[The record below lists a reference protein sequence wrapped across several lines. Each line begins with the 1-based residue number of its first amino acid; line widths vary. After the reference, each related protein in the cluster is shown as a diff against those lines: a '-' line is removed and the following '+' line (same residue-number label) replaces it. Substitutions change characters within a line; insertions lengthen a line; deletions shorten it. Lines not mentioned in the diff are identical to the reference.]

1 MRFLASQ
8 FGQLTLARLRTYYR
22 EPGSVFWTFASPVLL
37 ALVLGIAFRGVGS
50 GSERDE
56 EYVHFL
62 IPGLIGM
69 GLMTSGLWGVGYSI
83 ADMRIRKLVKRMVA
97 TPMNKAAFLFSFVV
111 VRALVMLLE
120 LPVLLVFGALVFDVP
135 VRGAPV
141 LLVAVTA
148 LGALVFA
155 GLGLL
160 VAARVRSLQTV
171 SGLLSAA
178 TMPMYLGSGVFFP
191 SSRYPEALQPLLELL
206 PLTTVNDVLR
216 AVIIEGAGLSAVAGG
231 LLVMLTW
238 AVGSF
243 ALATWAFRW
252 SG

>member
-1 MRFLASQ
+1 MNFHAFQ
-8 FGQLTLARLRTYYR
+8 FGQLALARLRTYYR

-37 ALVLGIAFRGVGS
+37 ALVLGLAFRDVGS
-50 GSERDE
+50 GSGRDE
-56 EYVHFL
+56 DYVHFL

-69 GLMTSGLWGVGYSI
+69 GLMTSGLWGVGYSV
-83 ADMRIRKLVKRMVA
+83 ADLRIRKLVKRMVA
-97 TPMNKAAFLFSFVV
+97 TPMHKSAFLFSFVV

-120 LPVLLVFGALVFDVP
+120 LPILLVFGVLVFDLP
-135 VRGAPV
+135 VRGSLV

-155 GLGLL
+155 GIGLL

-171 SGLLSAA
+171 SGLLSSA

-191 SSRYPEALQPLLELL
+191 STRYPEVLQPLLELL

-216 AVIIEGAGLSAVAGG
+216 AVVIEGAGPSAIAGG
-231 LLVMLTW
+231 VAVMLAW
-238 AVGSF
+238 VVGSF
-243 ALATWAFRW
+243 TVATLIFRW

>member
-1 MRFLASQ
+1 MT
-8 FGQLTLARLRTYYR
+8 QLWQLILARLRTYYR

-37 ALVLGIAFRGVGS
+37 ALVLGVAFRGVPAG
-50 GSERDE
+50 GGRDE

-69 GLMTSGLWGVGYSI
+69 GLMSSGLWGVGYSI

-97 TPMNKAAFLFSFVV
+97 TPMSRAYFLFSFVV
-111 VRALVMLLE
+111 VRVVVILPE
-120 LPVLLVFGALVFDVP
+120 LPILLVFGALVFGAP
-135 VRGAPV
+135 VRGSLV
-141 LLVAVTA
+141 LLVVVVV

-160 VAARVRSLQTV
+160 VAARTPNLQTA

-178 TMPMYLGSGVFFP
+178 TLPMYVGSGIFFP
-191 SSRYPEALQPLLELL
+191 VSRFPDALQPVVKAL
-206 PLTTVNDVLR
+206 PLTTANDTIR
-216 AVIIEGAGLSAVAGG
+216 AVMLDGAGLVAVSGN
-231 LLVMLTW
+231 LLILLAW
-238 AVGSF
+238 AAGSF
-243 ALATWAFRW
+243 LIAVRIFRW